1 MAYRE
6 DEEKRIYE
14 LETAESLSAG
24 TFVPVDKEGNEMAEK
39 FDLGTVLGEKVDA
52 PSTAPEAGQVL
63 TFDGTENTWAN
74 PPEGVYVINYS
85 EVTDLRDIDVDR
97 IKTQPTFLK
106 IDTVEPILI
115 PITNSSGPY
124 TVGIQPGTIMSV
136 DEIGSDGTVDESIYH
151 YSYNGPRYVVFTTGN
166 GSSTAGGIM
175 QNAVLKITC
184 LVSLSPFGGVSKT
197 IGINGFLNNNGGLF
211 NSMPTPTTFQCFS
224 GRGTGTINVENKD
237 RNALQINIMSGS
249 NIRSHCLLPLDIQN
263 HDFSTDTTPEQI
275 QFMGWGS
282 TSNRAGYKTINE
294 VPTSTAQ
301 DEGKVLTVDSNGAAA
316 WSDTKTFIAVYHTTP
331 FADIL
336 AAYNSGRQVLLDIGG
351 NVLLSV
357 FSIGSSNVMFTTL
370 SPGTPNSPPVF
381 FNTSVDDQNVWTAI
395 KTYKGPALTVHTLSD
410 SPSIQINGLNNGFGT
425 ITLNQA
431 TFTLQVVVEDGETIN
446 FALEVTNQ
454 QQCQVTIQKKVGNT
468 VTTLKHS
475 VAAGNTMEANTTYQ
489 ITAVGN
495 CWTLAEF
502 EA

>member
-1 MAYRE
+1 
-6 DEEKRIYE
+6 
-14 LETAESLSAG
+14 
-24 TFVPVDKEGNEMAEK
+24 
-39 FDLGTVLGEKVDA
+39 
-52 PSTAPEAGQVL
+52 
-63 TFDGTENTWAN
+63 
-74 PPEGVYVINYS
+74 
-85 EVTDLRDIDVDR
+85 
-97 IKTQPTFLK
+97 
-106 IDTVEPILI
+106 
-115 PITNSSGPY
+115 
-124 TVGIQPGTIMSV
+124 
-136 DEIGSDGTVDESIYH
+136 
-151 YSYNGPRYVVFTTGN
+151 
-166 GSSTAGGIM
+166 
-175 QNAVLKITC
+175 
-184 LVSLSPFGGVSKT
+184 
-197 IGINGFLNNNGGLF
+197 
-211 NSMPTPTTFQCFS
+211 
-224 GRGTGTINVENKD
+224 
-237 RNALQINIMSGS
+237 
-249 NIRSHCLLPLDIQN
+249 
-263 HDFSTDTTPEQI
+263 
-275 QFMGWGS
+275 MGWGA
-282 TSNRAGYKTINE
+282 TSNRAGYKNLITAQHNYDSTNFPPQTPQVQFLKFKMSGGTPESDQVMDVVQASMKSSDGQSNTVIGGILVPSITSVGVLQNWSDSNGGHYGWKPVNE
-294 VPTSTAQ
+294 VPASTAQ

-316 WSDTKTFIAVYHTTP
+316 WSDTKTFIAVYHTTS

-351 NVLLSV
+351 YVLLSV
-357 FSIGSSNVMFTTL
+357 FSIDSSNVRFTTL

-410 SPSIQINGLNNGFGT
+410 SPSILINGLNNGFGT

-431 TFTLQVVVEDGETIN
+431 TFTLQVEVADGETIN